1 MKVLSFGEI
10 LWDIYPDEK
19 YIGGAPLNLAGH
31 LARHGATVDM
41 LSAVGC
47 DALGNEA
54 LEILEKWGVC
64 THLVKRLPD
73 KETGSC
79 VVTLDESL
87 TPSYNLKTD
96 VAWDYIPHCDAK
108 DFDVLYF
115 GTLALR
121 GECNRYSLNKTLE
134 SGNFREIFCDINL
147 RPPFFDRN
155 SIEEVLNNAT
165 ILKISE
171 EELDTTLDAVGIENT
186 GLESVCLELESR
198 YPQIKVVIITL
209 GSKGA
214 VAHSTLEKRLYS
226 VEAKPCKVVST
237 VGAGDSFSAAFLWS
251 YMNGTG
257 LDECLSHASEIASLT
272 VSQYDA
278 VPEYTV

>member
-10 LWDIYPDEK
+10 LWDVYPDKK
-19 YIGGAPLNLAGH
+19 YIGGAPLNFAAH
-31 LARHGATVDM
+31 LARHGGDVEM

-47 DALGNEA
+47 DFLGDEA
-54 LEILEKWGVC
+54 LEILGKWGVG

-79 VVTLDESL
+79 VVTLDESS

-96 VAWDYIPHCDAK
+96 VAWDCIPHIDTK
-108 DFDVLYF
+108 TFDVLYF

-121 GECNRYSLNKTLE
+121 GEHNRISLNKTLE

-147 RPPFFDRN
+147 RAPFFDRD
-155 SIEEVLNNAT
+155 SIEMVLNNAT

-171 EELDTTLDAVGIENT
+171 EELDTTLAAVGVENT

-198 YPQIKVVIITL
+198 YKQIRVVIITL

-214 VAHSTLEKRLYS
+214 VAHSSLENRLYF
-226 VEAKPCKVVST
+226 VKAKPCSVVST

-251 YMNGTG
+251 YMRGEG
-257 LDECLSHASEIASLT
+257 VDRCLSHASEIAALT
-272 VSQYDA
+272 VSCYDA